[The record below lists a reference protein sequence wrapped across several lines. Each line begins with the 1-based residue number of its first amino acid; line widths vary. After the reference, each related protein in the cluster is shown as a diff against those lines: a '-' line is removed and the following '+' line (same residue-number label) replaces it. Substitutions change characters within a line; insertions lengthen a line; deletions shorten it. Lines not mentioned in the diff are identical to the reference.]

1 MVWALISKPEDRSL
15 DDYLAFFKKAI
26 RIDVLIAVVIGM
38 STALQAYVFYKIGE
52 MTRRNILTRRDI
64 LTMSVASGAV
74 AMLFVDALL
83 VAYFMHLVKAL
94 VDQADSMNRL
104 IFWKRICV
112 ANSSVALMV
121 YIGHLILEI
130 ALPMEI
136 SMPGD
141 PHARVSDN
149 SSTYA
154 VVVKY
159 AGMAVIF
166 IYKPMRILAF
176 NTFSKWLRHRWQQ
189 GATAVVT
196 PTPVEALGDLEAQPP
211 SAQPLRNTIAV
222 NAGQVPLTAATA

>member
-26 RIDVLIAVVIGM
+26 RIDVLIAVAIGM

-52 MTRRNILTRRDI
+52 MTRRNI

-136 SMPGD
+136 DMPGD
-141 PHARVSDN
+141 THARVSDN

-159 AGMAVIF
+159 AGTAVIF

>member
-26 RIDVLIAVVIGM
+26 RIDVLIAVAIGM
-38 STALQAYVFYKIGE
+38 STALQAYICQKIGE
-52 MTRRNILTRRDI
+52 MTRRNI

-112 ANSSVALMV
+112 ANSSVALMI

-136 SMPGD
+136 DMPGD
-141 PHARVSDN
+141 THARVSDN
-149 SSTYA
+149 SSTHSVLLKYA
-154 VVVKY
+154 KY